1 MRMLKNRK
9 RIYLKEEEFLE
20 EFSDVARLA
29 AGELNCEWR
38 PSNMCDEDE
47 RKNQDHLRSTGEPS
61 QLMFKSAAL
70 YHSPDGLFSS
80 VQIVLESTKRCVG
93 VCVKMVS
100 GRLVAEKILDKR
112 C

>member
-1 MRMLKNRK
+1 MLKNRK
-9 RIYLKEEEFLE
+9 RIYLREEEFLE

-38 PSNMCDEDE
+38 PNNMCDEAE
-47 RKNQDHLRSTGEPS
+47 RRNQEYLRSTGELS

-70 YHSPDGLFSS
+70 YHSLDGLFSS
-80 VQIVLESTKRCVG
+80 VQIVLESTKRCVE

-100 GRLVAEKILDKR
+100 GRLVAEKIPDKR